1 MRVSYGL
8 RTQVGNRAVNEG
20 FEVPVGTPAP
30 ESLGKKRPRNVI
42 SWGFLVTVCVCVC
55 VCVCWEGIVCVE
67 ACHGSLRNS

>member
-20 FEVPVGTPAP
+20 FEVTVGTPAP

-42 SWGFLVTVCVCVC
+42 SWGFLVTLCVCVC
-55 VCVCWEGIVCVE
+55 VCVLGGGCLC
-67 ACHGSLRNS
+67 

>member
-20 FEVPVGTPAP
+20 FEVTVGTPAP

-42 SWGFLVTVCVCVC
+42 SWGFLVTLCVK
-55 VCVCWEGIVCVE
+55 
-67 ACHGSLRNS
+67 